1 VKFIERIPE
10 PELMD
15 DPEQARAY
23 ANADFSEPHQAFVE
37 HFAQYF
43 PRHRPRRVL
52 DLGCGAADVTI
63 RFARAHPGC
72 ELTGVDGAP
81 AMLALARAA
90 VTRLDLDHRVHLR
103 ERRLPDNT
111 LAQHAFDTV
120 ISNSLLH
127 HLADPQVL
135 WRTVVDCT
143 APGAA
148 VFIMDLRRPDTRAQ
162 AGRLVQE
169 YSGNEPEVLRRD
181 FFNSLLA
188 AYRPEEIAAQLAQ
201 ANLSGLQV
209 EAAGDRHVVVHGQ
222 LPS

>member
-1 VKFIERIPE
+1 MKRIPE

-23 ANADFSEPHQAFVE
+23 AGADFSEPHQAFIE
-37 HFAQYF
+37 RFAQCF

-52 DLGCGAADVTI
+52 DLGCGAADITI

-72 ELTGVDGAP
+72 DLTGVDGAL
-81 AMLALARAA
+81 AMLALAQEA
-90 VTRLDLDHRVHLR
+90 VTRAGLADRIQLR
-103 ERRLPDNT
+103 EVRLPDKT

-135 WRTVVDCT
+135 WRTVVDC
-143 APGAA
+143 AEPGAA

-181 FFNSLLA
+181 FFKSLLA
-188 AYRPEEIAAQLAQ
+188 AYRTEEIAAQLARVS
-201 ANLSGLQV
+201 LSGLQA
-209 EAAGDRHVVVHGQ
+209 EAVGDRHVVVHGH